1 MRLIDADELLK
12 QPIDKANYPSNFVR
26 VAKTIYCW
34 TPTSERLPDKS
45 GSYLVTTKNGIV
57 MVGKYDKFITAA
69 WIGRI
74 KDVVI
79 AWAELPEPY
88 KE

>member
-1 MRLIDADELLK
+1 MRI
-12 QPIDKANYPSNFVR
+12 KASEVQFDNSVDVWPMSYWIPV
-26 VAKTIYCW
+26 
-34 TPTSERLPDKS
+34 SERLPEKS

-69 WIGRI
+69 WNGQL
-74 KDVVI
+74 KNAVV

-88 KE
+88 KEQS